1 MPLINTLTQL
11 KKTLPRYAFELPR
24 IRQRNPVLA
33 KLEST
38 NGILV
43 ALDPASGLG
52 DAERGRIV
60 AALVHDHQTHGG
72 QLAQH
77 LLAVAFEKTLLG
89 IRTRLRQTKNEDLDQ
104 RVLLAFFEVLK
115 RPAIV
120 KAGDF
125 APVAIAKETKK
136 AIFGRVRNE
145 RKKEK
150 EIPMRSFDD
159 EKYVAG
165 DIVERPNESR
175 DANLDRIRQFLESAP
190 DELRDLVIQTV
201 AENESLKEYVDRA
214 LPGVDEKQRRLAY
227 ERLRSERYAA
237 MERLRTPE
245 GP

>member
-1 MPLINTLTQL
+1 MPLINTLNQL

-24 IRQRNPVLA
+24 LRQRNAVLA
-33 KLEST
+33 KYEST
-38 NGILV
+38 DAILA
-43 ALDPASGLG
+43 ALDSASGLG

-60 AALVHDHQTHGG
+60 AALAHDHQTHGG

-77 LLAVAFEKTLLG
+77 VLAVAFEKTLLG
-89 IRTRLRQTKNEDLDQ
+89 IRTRLRQSKNEDLDQ

-136 AIFGRVRNE
+136 AIFGRVRSE
-145 RKKEK
+145 KKN

-165 DIVERPNESR
+165 DIIERTNESR
-175 DANLDRIRQFLESAP
+175 EANLERIHQFLESAA
-190 DELRDLVIQTV
+190 DELRDVVMQTV
-201 AENESLKEYVDRA
+201 AENESLKDYVDRA
-214 LPGVDEKQRRLAY
+214 LPGADEKQRKLAY

-245 GP
+245 EP